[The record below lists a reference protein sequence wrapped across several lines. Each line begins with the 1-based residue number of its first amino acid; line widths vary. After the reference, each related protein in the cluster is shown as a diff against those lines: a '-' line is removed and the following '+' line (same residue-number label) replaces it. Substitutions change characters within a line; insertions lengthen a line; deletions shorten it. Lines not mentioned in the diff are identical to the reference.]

1 MLPDLLYGV
10 LATVVYL
17 VMGVGLLVAGFL
29 ALDAVTPGRLGDL
42 LMGRDGTAG
51 TAVPPSPDAGVLAA
65 ASMLATGVVVFTALW
80 TNVHDGLGR
89 SVLWTLVFGLL
100 GVAAQTASFK
110 VVDLLTPG
118 DLGAV
123 VTQVDRPGHQG
134 GSRLHP
140 ATLLAAAAQ
149 LATAG
154 VVVAAIA

>member
-1 MLPDLLYGV
+1 MFSDLLYGV
-10 LATVVYL
+10 IATVVYL
-17 VMGVGLLVAGFL
+17 LMGVGLLVAGFL

-42 LMGRDGTAG
+42 LMGRAEDGS
-51 TAVPPSPDAGVLAA
+51 AVSPSLDAGVLAA
-65 ASMLATGVVVFTALW
+65 ASMLATGLVVFTALW

-89 SVLWTLVFGLL
+89 SVLWTLVFGLI
-100 GVAAQTASFK
+100 GVVAQTASFK

-123 VTQVDRPGHQG
+123 VTDVGRPHDRI
-134 GSRLHP
+134 HP

-154 VVVAAIA
+154 VVIAAIA